1 MMRKTLK
8 IKKHFNNK
16 KGFSLL
22 ELLCAIMIMAIAV
35 SATATG
41 LAVSYQSI
49 TKNSLMNQA
58 SAKAQMFCDLVMTY
72 VEKTPSNDPSEDW
85 DCVNYTVQGNSLGTT
100 VKYELNQSAN
110 KLFASNPNPN
120 PNYTFTDEIK
130 NNIKFD
136 VLKLD
141 STMTDVKQYSS
152 GTIGARPFN
161 KAELAYVIE
170 KEGSFLKDK
179 TKSNTPD
186 NIAVTYKITV
196 YVDYGTNGNTYCTG
210 TVTKDKYNSFN
221 LATSP

>member
-85 DCVNYTVQGNSLGTT
+85 NSVGYTIPATAYSPEA
-100 VKYELNQSAN
+100 KYVLNQSAN

-120 PNYTFTDEIK
+120 SNYTFTDEIK

-152 GTIGARPFN
+152 GTIGARAFN

-170 KEGSFLKDK
+170 KEGSFLKDI

-221 LATSP
+221 LVTPP

>member
-72 VEKTPSNDPSEDW
+72 VEKTPSNDPSENW
-85 DCVNYTVQGNSLGTT
+85 NSVGYTIPATDSSPQA
-100 VKYELNQSAN
+100 KYVLNQSAN

-120 PNYTFTDEIK
+120 SNYTFTDEIK
-130 NNIKFD
+130 NNIEID

-141 STMTDVKQYSS
+141 STMTDVEQYSS

-161 KAELAYVIE
+161 KAEVAYVIE

-221 LATSP
+221 LVTPP

>member
-72 VEKTPSNDPSEDW
+72 VEKTPSNDPSENW
-85 DCVNYTVQGNSLGTT
+85 NYVGYTIPATAYSPEA
-100 VKYELNQSAN
+100 KYVLNQSAN

-120 PNYTFTDEIK
+120 SNYTFTDEIK
-130 NNIKFD
+130 NNIKID
-136 VLKLD
+136 VLNLD

-152 GTIGARPFN
+152 GTIGARAFD
-161 KAELAYVIE
+161 KAEVAYVIE

>member
-130 NNIKFD
+130 NNIKID
-136 VLKLD
+136 VLNLD

-196 YVDYGTNGNTYCTG
+196 YVDYGTNGTTYCTG
-210 TVTKDKYNSFN
+210 SVTKDKYNSFN
-221 LATSP
+221 LVTPP

>member
-72 VEKTPSNDPSEDW
+72 VEKTPSNDPSENW
-85 DCVNYTVQGNSLGTT
+85 DYVNYTVQGDSLGTT

-110 KLFASNPNPN
+110 KLFASSPNPN
-120 PNYTFTDEIK
+120 TDYTFTDEIK

-136 VLKLD
+136 VLNLD

-161 KAELAYVIE
+161 KAEVAYVIE

-196 YVDYGTNGNTYCTG
+196 YVDYGTNGTTYCTG
-210 TVTKDKYNSFN
+210 SVTKNKYDSFKRK
-221 LATSP
+221 

>member
-72 VEKTPSNDPSEDW
+72 VEKTPSNDPSENW
-85 DCVNYTVQGNSLGTT
+85 NYVGYTIPATAYSPEA
-100 VKYELNQSAN
+100 KYVLNQSAN
-110 KLFASNPNPN
+110 KLFASSPNPN
-120 PNYTFTDEIK
+120 TDYTFTDEIQD
-130 NNIKFD
+130 NIETD
-136 VLKLD
+136 ITNLD
-141 STMTDVKQYSS
+141 SDITSATQYTASS
-152 GTIGARPFN
+152 IGSKHFN
-161 KAELAYVIE
+161 KAEVAYVIE
-170 KEGSFLKDK
+170 KDGSFLKDK
-179 TKSNTPD
+179 TKTNPNTPD

-196 YVDYGTNGNTYCTG
+196 YVDYGTNGTTYCTG
-210 TVTKDKYNSFN
+210 SVTKNKYDSFK
-221 LATSP
+221 SK

>member
-85 DCVNYTVQGNSLGTT
+85 NSVGYTIPATAYSPEA
-100 VKYELNQSAN
+100 KYVLNQSAN

-130 NNIKFD
+130 NNIKID
-136 VLKLD
+136 VLNLD

-221 LATSP
+221 LVTPP

>member
-85 DCVNYTVQGNSLGTT
+85 DCVNYTVQGDSLGTT

-152 GTIGARPFN
+152 GTIGARTFN

-196 YVDYGTNGNTYCTG
+196 YVDYGTNGTTYCTG
-210 TVTKDKYNSFN
+210 SVTKDKYNSFN
-221 LATSP
+221 LVTPP